1 MSTLV
6 ENDLVLDNLQIA
18 NIVLQLL
25 YLCQFLHSHDEP
37 RCLGMLDL
45 AELYWPLAVVLPYLG
60 EHQVPSL
67 TDIKLRRSKKKSMP
81 RFRMNCSEEGF

>member
-1 MSTLV
+1 MI

-45 AELYWPLAVVLPYLG
+45 GELYWPLAVVLPYLG
-60 EHQVPSL
+60 EHQVGSL
-67 TDIKLRRSKKKSMP
+67 TDIKFKRGKNKVMHK
-81 RFRMNCSEEGF
+81 FRMNFSEEGF